1 MIKWSQWVTS
11 QWLYSIKS
19 RLSVHLGL
27 LLLRVSS
34 VAGSFFFL
42 MKQEDWC
49 VVMFWFLCFSCYIH
63 VSWRILICISGK
75 GIQQYFLSFSGTS
88 LVIKSKHVINSLCII
103 LVWTQ
108 RASTDEEQTLTSHF
122 RWVCNIVLSCALI
135 VSPFCRVGS
144 SLKASVSPNFLRL
157 VSG

>member
-19 RLSVHLGL
+19 RPSVHL
-27 LLLRVSS
+27 LLLRVGS
-34 VAGSFFFL
+34 VAGSFFFFFNETRRLVCCYVLVL
-42 MKQEDWC
+42 MFF
-49 VVMFWFLCFSCYIH
+49 MFFMFHEGYWSAS
-63 VSWRILICISGK
+63 VGK

-88 LVIKSKHVINSLCII
+88 LVIKSKHVINSSYII

-108 RASTDEEQTLTSHF
+108 RASTDEEQTLTSQF
-122 RWVCNIVLSCALI
+122 WQVCHTVLSCALI
-135 VSPFCRVGS
+135 VSSFCRVGS
-144 SLKASVSPNFLRL
+144 SLKASVSPNFLGL